1 MVQGAKYKYPEG
13 PTHVIPLL
21 TSVIPG
27 IDPNDLI
34 KTFIT
39 FRFVNRLISMCPV
52 IDSSEASQHYDDLTE
67 EEHII
72 CEASAG
78 LEDFVLQFFDRI
90 HTWIDMNAIEFTRHE
105 QVTQDQNRKTRLEY
119 SIENGISL
127 TIAHILPQLSPQIF
141 SAAWRKMYKFATEH
155 VFEVKVSGKLV
166 ALMCCCFVRVNPRET
181 LRMIVPY
188 LCDTIERLI
197 EENEDILK
205 EERPHDE
212 FLYNLQILAEVR
224 TKK

>member
-1 MVQGAKYKYPEG
+1 
-13 PTHVIPLL
+13 
-21 TSVIPG
+21 
-27 IDPNDLI
+27 
-34 KTFIT
+34 
-39 FRFVNRLISMCPV
+39 MCPI

-78 LEDFVLQFFDRI
+78 LEDFVLQFFDRL

-105 QVTQDQNRKTRLEY
+105 QVTQDQNKKTRLEY
-119 SIENGISL
+119 SIEHVISA
-127 TIAHILPQLSPQIF
+127 TIAHILPQLSPKIF
-141 SAAWRKMYKFATEH
+141 AAAWRKMYNFATEH

-166 ALMCCCFVRVNPRET
+166 ALLCCCFVRVNPKET
-181 LRMIVPY
+181 LRVLLPY
-188 LCDTIERLI
+188 LCDTVERMI
-197 EENEDILK
+197 EENEGILK

-224 TKK
+224 TKRFLQSKLSLYSKFFMIDCRCARRIYTLHGSFNPNIKPNITHDFDCWK